1 MLILAVLFLLPIAPV
16 EAAGATKIIGP
27 PTTDVYQMQ
36 EWAIAEEATDLF
48 VTLAPIFYETSVKY
62 GIDPAVVYTQS
73 AKETN
78 FMKFTGVLDASFN
91 NPCGLKITAGG
102 GNTDPN
108 AHKRFANW
116 EEGITAMVHHLALY
130 AGHKDFPMKNTPD
143 PRHFP
148 SIYGKAPTVELLG
161 GKWAPSADYG
171 NDIVRRMAHL
181 YTMPQDKVFRLSGND
196 RYQTSAVTANFLNRL
211 TRTVIVANGEAFA
224 DALVATPLANTL
236 DAPVLLTAPNRLSPA
251 VTGEIA
257 KSEAGK
263 VVILGGT
270 KAVSASVEK
279 QLTGMGL
286 QVTRI
291 AGANRFETAIAINA
305 FNEEQSKKTSDKA
318 ILANGLNFADAL
330 SIAPYAGK
338 QQIGIYLVGADGLDS
353 KTQGVLSGKKE
364 VMVIGGEVAVPSK
377 HTAALTKKG
386 VKVTR
391 ISGTDRYETSSNIAK
406 ELFADSKNFMV
417 ANGLKF
423 PDALVGAPV
432 ATKYDAPILLTDPNG
447 LSAGITN
454 HLQSKSI
461 RRIMV
466 MGGKGVVSDGVFG
479 VLKGFAK

>member
-1 MLILAVLFLLPIAPV
+1 ML
-16 EAAGATKIIGP
+16 
-27 PTTDVYQMQ
+27 
-36 EWAIAEEATDLF
+36 
-48 VTLAPIFYETSVKY
+48 
-62 GIDPAVVYTQS
+62 
-73 AKETN
+73 
-78 FMKFTGVLDASFN
+78 
-91 NPCGLKITAGG
+91 
-102 GNTDPN
+102 
-108 AHKRFANW
+108 
-116 EEGITAMVHHLALY
+116 
-130 AGHKDFPMKNTPD
+130 
-143 PRHFP
+143 
-148 SIYGKAPTVELLG
+148 
-161 GKWAPSADYG
+161 
-171 NDIVRRMAHL
+171 
-181 YTMPQDKVFRLSGND
+181 FRSSGND

-377 HTAALTKKG
+377 QIGRASCRER
-386 VKVTR
+386 V
-391 ISGTDRYETSSNIAK
+391 
-406 ELFADSKNFMV
+406 
-417 ANGLKF
+417 
-423 PDALVGAPV
+423 
-432 ATKYDAPILLTDPNG
+432 
-447 LSAGITN
+447 
-454 HLQSKSI
+454 
-461 RRIMV
+461 
-466 MGGKGVVSDGVFG
+466 
-479 VLKGFAK
+479 